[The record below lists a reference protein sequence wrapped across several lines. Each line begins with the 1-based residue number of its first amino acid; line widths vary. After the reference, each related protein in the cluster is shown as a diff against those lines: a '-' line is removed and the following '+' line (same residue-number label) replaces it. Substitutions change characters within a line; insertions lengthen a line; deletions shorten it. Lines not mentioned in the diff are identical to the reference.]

1 MPPPRYAVRP
11 MGTRLILWDVDGTL
25 VWTGPATRDAFD
37 RAISTVLGRTIGEH
51 GVSLGGKTDPQIAL
65 EILAAQAVGEDEA
78 RGHLP
83 RVLQELESQLA
94 AVVDAFLEQGT
105 VLPGVRELLARLSS
119 RPAVVQTVLTG
130 NTEANG
136 RLKVG
141 TFGLAGHLDLDVGAY
156 GSDSADRRDLVP
168 IAMAKLKRL
177 RGVTVD
183 PRDTWV
189 IGDTPL
195 DLACA
200 RAGGV
205 RCLLV
210 ATGRVPFEELAR
222 AGADFALPD
231 LSDVDAVEAFLVCG
245 DPIEQPAPVA
255 EAD

>member
-1 MPPPRYAVRP
+1 

-25 VWTGPATRDAFD
+25 LWTGPATRAAFD
-37 RAISTVLGRTIGEH
+37 RAIGTVLGRTIGEH

-83 RVLQELESQLA
+83 HVLQELERQLA
-94 AVVDAFLEQGT
+94 AVVDAFREQGT
-105 VLPGVRELLARLSS
+105 VLPGVRELLARWSG
-119 RPAVVQTVLTG
+119 RADVVQTVLTG

-141 TFGLAGHLDLDVGAY
+141 TFGLADHLDLEVGAY

-168 IAMAKLKRL
+168 IAMQKLERL
-177 RGVTVD
+177 RGIQAD
-183 PRDTWV
+183 RRDTWV

-210 ATGRVPFEELAR
+210 ATGRVPFDELSR
-222 AGADFALPD
+222 AGADAALPD
-231 LSDVDAVEAFLVCG
+231 LSDVERVQEIVLDGAA
-245 DPIEQPAPVA
+245 
-255 EAD
+255 